1 MTQPLVGKQI
11 LIVEDEQVFRS
22 LLDSWFSS
30 LGATTVLAADG
41 VDALELLGGFTPD
54 LMICDIAMPRMNGL
68 KLLEHIRNRG
78 DQTPVLVISAT
89 ENMADIAKALR
100 LGVEDVLLKPVK
112 DLNRLREMVFACLY
126 PSMFNSRV
134 EEEERLFRDWDAMVD
149 NPAAAAKLLQEQLA
163 HQNQRLPEL
172 GALLKQVNHLLR
184 QANLPGQFPLLVGYY
199 HRELKNLILV
209 SAGLNATLNTGE
221 HQVQISNGVPL
232 GTLGNAYL
240 NQLSQRCDAWQC
252 QIWGTG
258 GRLRLMLSAE

>member
-149 NPAAAAKLLQEQLA
+149 NPAAAAKLLQELQPPVQQVISQCRVNYRQLVA
-163 HQNQRLPEL
+163 ADKPGH
-172 GALLKQVNHLLR
+172 
-184 QANLPGQFPLLVGYY
+184 LPGQFPLLVVNY
-199 HRELKNLILV
+199 HRELKNHILV

>member
-134 EEEERLFRDWDAMVD
+134 ESEFWSGTDYRPFRLCVAGARWQHFTFILASGRTLAASGTIDA
-149 NPAAAAKLLQEQLA
+149 
-163 HQNQRLPEL
+163 
-172 GALLKQVNHLLR
+172 G
-184 QANLPGQFPLLVGYY
+184 
-199 HRELKNLILV
+199 
-209 SAGLNATLNTGE
+209 
-221 HQVQISNGVPL
+221 
-232 GTLGNAYL
+232 
-240 NQLSQRCDAWQC
+240 
-252 QIWGTG
+252 
-258 GRLRLMLSAE
+258 

>member
-22 LLDSWFSS
+22 LLDSWFFPHWERQRYWR
-30 LGATTVLAADG
+30 LMG
-41 VDALELLGGFTPD
+41 DALELLGGFTPD

-149 NPAAAAKLLQEQLA
+149 NPCRSGEIITGTTTAGSAGDF
-163 HQNQRLPEL
+163 P
-172 GALLKQVNHLLR
+172 
-184 QANLPGQFPLLVGYY
+184 LPG
-199 HRELKNLILV
+199 
-209 SAGLNATLNTGE
+209 
-221 HQVQISNGVPL
+221 
-232 GTLGNAYL
+232 
-240 NQLSQRCDAWQC
+240 
-252 QIWGTG
+252 
-258 GRLRLMLSAE
+258 

>member
-126 PSMFNSRV
+126 PSMFKSRV
-134 EEEERLFRDWDAMVD
+134 EEEERLFRDWDAI
-149 NPAAAAKLLQEQLA
+149 PAWCLILPHFRKTIWHFIALMS
-163 HQNQRLPEL
+163 PEL
-172 GALLKQVNHLLR
+172 D
-184 QANLPGQFPLLVGYY
+184 
-199 HRELKNLILV
+199 IM
-209 SAGLNATLNTGE
+209 
-221 HQVQISNGVPL
+221 
-232 GTLGNAYL
+232 AYL
-240 NQLSQRCDAWQC
+240 LPCYYAHCLTDYYRNSLHTKINGC
-252 QIWGTG
+252 QSWA
-258 GRLRLMLSAE
+258 RY

>member
-68 KLLEHIRNRG
+68 KLLEHIRNSG

-134 EEEERLFRDWDAMVD
+134 EEEERLFS
-149 NPAAAAKLLQEQLA
+149 
-163 HQNQRLPEL
+163 RL
-172 GALLKQVNHLLR
+172 GC
-184 QANLPGQFPLLVGYY
+184 
-199 HRELKNLILV
+199 
-209 SAGLNATLNTGE
+209 
-221 HQVQISNGVPL
+221 NG
-232 GTLGNAYL
+232 
-240 NQLSQRCDAWQC
+240 
-252 QIWGTG
+252 
-258 GRLRLMLSAE
+258 

>member
-11 LIVEDEQVFRS
+11 LIVEDEPVFRS

-112 DLNRLREMVFACLY
+112 DLNRLREMVLPVSIPACLIRALRKRKGFFATGMQWLITLPQRRNY
-126 PSMFNSRV
+126 YRNYNRQFSR
-134 EEEERLFRDWDAMVD
+134 
-149 NPAAAAKLLQEQLA
+149 
-163 HQNQRLPEL
+163 
-172 GALLKQVNHLLR
+172 
-184 QANLPGQFPLLVGYY
+184 
-199 HRELKNLILV
+199 
-209 SAGLNATLNTGE
+209 
-221 HQVQISNGVPL
+221 
-232 GTLGNAYL
+232 
-240 NQLSQRCDAWQC
+240 
-252 QIWGTG
+252 
-258 GRLRLMLSAE
+258 